1 MGERILCGLHNSLR
15 EKLLCI
21 VRKTL
26 REGYLSDELDELINQ
41 TVEELEGR
49 LDVKE

>member
-1 MGERILCGLHNSLR
+1 MENLR
-15 EKLLCI
+15 EKLLKI

-26 REGYLSDELDELINQ
+26 RDGYLSEELDELIDQ
-41 TVEELEGR
+41 IVEELEGR

>member
-1 MGERILCGLHNSLR
+1 MGERILCRLHSDLR

-26 REGYLSDELDELINQ
+26 REGYLSDELDELIDQ
-41 TVEELEGR
+41 IVEEIERRDGAT
-49 LDVKE
+49 K